1 MLSNDRHDKKVA
13 LVKAEL
19 ERVDKEL
26 EALQQ
31 QRAELLIFLRL
42 DAQYER
48 LAGADTTVADA
59 SKTPDVDAFAGIAVD
74 FSGTSNLLE
83 RVLRV
88 ATATAEPLDAM
99 SVAEYLVA
107 RGQSKSSTRNLQAH
121 ILNILKDD
129 PDFEKIGV
137 GRFRYLPGSS
147 ADFPEVTLTTGTCA
161 DTMLQ

>member
-1 MLSNDRHDKKVA
+1 MCHTSHDKKVA

-31 QRAELLIFLRL
+31 QRAELLTFLRV
-42 DAQYER
+42 DERYER
-48 LAGADTTVADA
+48 LAGADLPVADA
-59 SKTPDVDAFAGIAVD
+59 GKTPAVDAFVGIDVD
-74 FSGTSNLLE
+74 FTGTSNLLE
-83 RVLRV
+83 RILRV
-88 ATATAEPLDAM
+88 AAATTEPLDAM

-107 RGQSKSSTRNLQAH
+107 RGQSKSSTKNLRAH
-121 ILNILKDD
+121 ILNILKGD

-137 GRFRYLPGSS
+137 GRFRYIPDN
-147 ADFPEVTLTTGTCA
+147 ATDFPGVTLTTGTSA

>member
-1 MLSNDRHDKKVA
+1 MCHTSHDKKVA

-31 QRAELLIFLRL
+31 QRAELLIFLRV
-42 DAQYER
+42 DERYEQ
-48 LAGADTTVADA
+48 LAGADLPVADA
-59 SKTPDVDAFAGIAVD
+59 SKTPAVTAFAGIDVD
-74 FSGTSNLLE
+74 FTGTSNLLE
-83 RVLRV
+83 RILRV
-88 ATATAEPLDAM
+88 AAATTEPLDAM

-107 RGQSKSSTRNLQAH
+107 RGQSKSSTKNLRAH
-121 ILNILKDD
+121 ILNILKGD

-137 GRFRYLPGSS
+137 GRFRYIPDNA
-147 ADFPEVTLTTGTCA
+147 ADFPGVTLTTGTSA